1 MPHREGESDDAGGSH
16 LLALALADDDDG
28 VGHLEAHAVLGRIL
42 DRAKALSGC
51 FVHLCGGWALVNN
64 VNDRS
69 SPLQTFGPCWMP
81 LSSSS
86 PPHTQTHRR
95 TFSICALTSLTS
107 IVVVLVAPAHS
118 ADQSMGCLLLLRR
131 EGLRAA
137 LALLFFLWLVRLALP
152 PSSFQARPPQERPRR
167 LRCVTVC
174 QEMVCEYVCVCGGGG
189 IGRVVCQGRP

>member
-1 MPHREGESDDAGGSH
+1 MLDA
-16 LLALALADDDDG
+16 
-28 VGHLEAHAVLGRIL
+28 
-42 DRAKALSGC
+42 
-51 FVHLCGGWALVNN
+51 
-64 VNDRS
+64 
-69 SPLQTFGPCWMP
+69 T

-118 ADQSMGCLLLLRR
+118 AGQSMGCLLLLRR

-137 LALLFFLWLVRLALP
+137 LALFFLWLVRLALP

-174 QEMVCEYVCVCGGGG
+174 QEMVCEYVCVWGGGDRACGFPRTAMRQTVNQKQQEVIRRSPTAADHGPYWLDG
-189 IGRVVCQGRP
+189 IRYEV